1 MPNTATEQT
10 GFTDQFLI
18 AMPQL
23 ADPNFFKTVTYLCEH
38 NKEGAMGVTINRP
51 LEMSVAHMLDQ
62 IDIPVLDPTLHKT
75 NVMQGGPVQPE
86 RGFVLHSPAS
96 EWDSSAQI
104 SKDLSLTT
112 SRDILVAIG
121 EGQGPEKF
129 LISLGYAGWG
139 PDQLE
144 QEIINNA
151 WLNGP
156 ADYRIL
162 FDSPYQQRWAQA
174 AENMGVDLDKLSVQ
188 AGHA

>member
-1 MPNTATEQT
+1 MPEQSYLM
-10 GFTDQFLI
+10 DQFLI

-38 NKEGAMGVTINRP
+38 NAEGAMGFTINRP
-51 LEMSVAHMLDQ
+51 LEMTVAHMLDQ
-62 IDIPVLDPTLHKT
+62 IDIPVLDPQLHEIQ
-75 NVMQGGPVQPE
+75 VLLGGPIQPE

-104 SKDLSLTT
+104 SKEISLTT
-112 SRDILVAIG
+112 SKDILVAIG

-129 LISLGYAGWG
+129 LVSLGYAGWG
-139 PDQLE
+139 PSQLE
-144 QEIINNA
+144 KEIIENS

-156 ADYRIL
+156 ADYSIL
-162 FDSPYQQRWAQA
+162 YEVPYAERWAQA
-174 AENMGVDLDKLSVQ
+174 AEYIGIDLDKLSVQ

>member
-1 MPNTATEQT
+1 MSEPMPEQSYLM
-10 GFTDQFLI
+10 DQFLI

-38 NKEGAMGVTINRP
+38 NAEGAMGFTINRP
-51 LEMSVAHMLDQ
+51 LEMTVAHMLDQ
-62 IDIPVLDPTLHKT
+62 IDIPVLDPQLHEIQ
-75 NVMQGGPVQPE
+75 VLLGGPIQPE

-104 SKDLSLTT
+104 SKEISLTT
-112 SRDILVAIG
+112 SKDILVAIG

-129 LISLGYAGWG
+129 LVSLGYAGWG
-139 PDQLE
+139 PSQLE
-144 QEIINNA
+144 KEIIENS

-156 ADYRIL
+156 ADYSIL
-162 FDSPYQQRWAQA
+162 YEVPYAERWAQA
-174 AENMGVDLDKLSVQ
+174 AEYIGIDLDKLSVQ